1 MCLADDIMVICG
13 LQKETGNKCDNMGE
27 DYSDAKQ
34 NLFLYIE
41 QTKTKVIGSRKKK
54 FVFQ

>member
-27 DYSDAKQ
+27 DSSDAKQ